1 MMCNFGMVTLGQ
13 SYDVIM
19 NQTPQWIFKQLK
31 LEQDKH
37 KEDKPEGATRKE
49 FLTMLSK
56 MTNFDRLKQLELAN
70 ANR

>member
-1 MMCNFGMVTLGQ
+1 MVTLGQ

-31 LEQDKH
+31 LEQDKT

>member
-1 MMCNFGMVTLGQ
+1 
-13 SYDVIM
+13 M

-31 LEQDKH
+31 LEQDKT